1 MSERGDHQEKRR
13 FWLQL
18 VALCLILL
26 PPLLLYATVSAG
38 LIWVTWVLMAIIIG
52 GMVLGMWV
60 S

>member
-1 MSERGDHQEKRR
+1 MSEHGGDQEKRR
-13 FWLQL
+13 FWLQM

-38 LIWVTWVLMAIIIG
+38 LIWVTWVLIAIIIG

>member
-1 MSERGDHQEKRR
+1 MSERWDDQEKRR
-13 FWLQL
+13 FWLQV

-38 LIWVTWVLMAIIIG
+38 LGWVTWILMAITIG

>member
-1 MSERGDHQEKRR
+1 MSERWDDQEKRR
-13 FWLQL
+13 FWLQM

-38 LIWVTWVLMAIIIG
+38 LGWVTWVLTAIIAG

>member
-1 MSERGDHQEKRR
+1 MSERWDDQEKRR

-38 LIWVTWVLMAIIIG
+38 LIWVTWILMTIIAG
-52 GMVLGMWV
+52 GMFLGMWV
-60 S
+60 M

>member
-1 MSERGDHQEKRR
+1 MSERWDDREKRR
-13 FWLQL
+13 FWLQV

-26 PPLLLYATVSAG
+26 PPLVLYATVSTG
-38 LIWVTWVLMAIIIG
+38 LGWVTWVLMAIIIG

>member
-1 MSERGDHQEKRR
+1 MSERWDDQEKRR
-13 FWLQL
+13 FWLHV

-38 LIWVTWVLMAIIIG
+38 LGWVTWILMAIIIG

>member
-1 MSERGDHQEKRR
+1 MSERWDDKEKRR

-38 LIWVTWVLMAIIIG
+38 LIWVTWILMTIIAG
-52 GMVLGMWV
+52 GLFLGMWV
-60 S
+60 M

>member
-1 MSERGDHQEKRR
+1 MSERGGDREKRR
-13 FWLQL
+13 FWLQM

-38 LIWVTWVLMAIIIG
+38 LGWATWVLMAIIIG
-52 GMVLGMWV
+52 GMVLGIWV

>member
-1 MSERGDHQEKRR
+1 MSERWNDREKRR

-18 VALCLILL
+18 ISLCLILL

-38 LIWVTWVLMAIIIG
+38 LGWVTWVLMTIIAG

>member
-1 MSERGDHQEKRR
+1 MSECWDDQEKRR
-13 FWLQL
+13 FWLQV

-26 PPLLLYATVSAG
+26 PPLLLYATVSSG
-38 LIWVTWVLMAIIIG
+38 LGLMTWVLMAIIIG

>member
-1 MSERGDHQEKRR
+1 MSERWDDREKRR

-38 LIWVTWVLMAIIIG
+38 LIWVTWVLMAIIAG

>member
-1 MSERGDHQEKRR
+1 MSERWDDQEKRR

-38 LIWVTWVLMAIIIG
+38 LIWVTWVLMAIIAG
-52 GMVLGMWV
+52 GMFLGMWV

>member
-1 MSERGDHQEKRR
+1 MSERWDDQEKRR

-38 LIWVTWVLMAIIIG
+38 LGWVTWVLMAIIAG

-60 S
+60 L

>member
-1 MSERGDHQEKRR
+1 MSERWDDQEKRR

-26 PPLLLYATVSAG
+26 PSLLLYATVSAG
-38 LIWVTWVLMAIIIG
+38 LGWVTWVLMAIIAG
-52 GMVLGMWV
+52 GMVLGIWV

>member
-1 MSERGDHQEKRR
+1 MSERWDDQEKRR

-38 LIWVTWVLMAIIIG
+38 LIWVTWVLMAIIAG
-52 GMVLGMWV
+52 GMVVGMWV

>member
-1 MSERGDHQEKRR
+1 MSERWDDKEKRR

-38 LIWVTWVLMAIIIG
+38 LIWVTWILMTIIAG
-52 GMVLGMWV
+52 GMFLGMWV
-60 S
+60 M

>member
-1 MSERGDHQEKRR
+1 MSERWDDQGKRR

-38 LIWVTWVLMAIIIG
+38 LGWVTWVLMAIIIG

>member
-1 MSERGDHQEKRR
+1 MSERWDDQEKRR
-13 FWLQL
+13 FWLQM

-26 PPLLLYATVSAG
+26 PPLLLYATVSTG
-38 LIWVTWVLMAIIIG
+38 LGLVTWVLMAIIIG